1 MLDLKLKQEIK
12 LSTDL
17 KQAID
22 ILQYDILKLNEAL
35 LDERDENPIL
45 EVNETS
51 LKKEMEV
58 YSVKDAEAEEPY
70 INNYNAED
78 FTESNYYINNY
89 VLENIDIT
97 DKGNETLYDNL
108 MIQLNTSDIDDELY
122 QICIKLIENINE
134 KGFLQKNITELEKE
148 TKIES
153 SKLKKALNIIQ
164 SFYPTGVGARNYA
177 ECIILQLKKQG
188 IYTDDHKILLM
199 NFLKEL
205 AYKQYEK
212 IAKKTDLDIEYI
224 KLLTKEITSTDINFA
239 SEFAKNDT
247 VYITPEVILE
257 VKDGKV
263 IIYLKDDLYPILSK
277 NEKLV
282 KQIDIYNKSS
292 SEYKKLKKYIDKAD
306 FYINALEQRKE
317 NTLKI
322 AREIF
327 NIQDLFL
334 SENKLKSLTMEEI
347 ANKTNLSTST
357 VSRIVSGKYIQ
368 TPRGIYPLKYFFTTN
383 INNSTEEEI
392 KQKIY
397 DIVNL
402 EDKAKPLSDDKI
414 AAMLKK
420 DNIKV
425 SRRTV
430 AKYRDLMGIPS
441 SYNRK
446 KEKENED

>member
-1 MLDLKLKQEIK
+1 MQ
-12 LSTDL
+12 
-17 KQAID
+17 
-22 ILQYDILKLNEAL
+22 N
-35 LDERDENPIL
+35 
-45 EVNETS
+45 
-51 LKKEMEV
+51 
-58 YSVKDAEAEEPY
+58 
-70 INNYNAED
+70 
-78 FTESNYYINNY
+78 
-89 VLENIDIT
+89 
-97 DKGNETLYDNL
+97 
-108 MIQLNTSDIDDELY
+108 
-122 QICIKLIENINE
+122 
-134 KGFLQKNITELEKE
+134 
-148 TKIES
+148 
-153 SKLKKALNIIQ
+153 
-164 SFYPTGVGARNYA
+164 
-177 ECIILQLKKQG
+177 
-188 IYTDDHKILLM
+188 
-199 NFLKEL
+199 
-205 AYKQYEK
+205 
-212 IAKKTDLDIEYI
+212 
-224 KLLTKEITSTDINFA
+224 
-239 SEFAKNDT
+239 
-247 VYITPEVILE
+247 
-257 VKDGKV
+257 
-263 IIYLKDDLYPILSK
+263 LYPILSK